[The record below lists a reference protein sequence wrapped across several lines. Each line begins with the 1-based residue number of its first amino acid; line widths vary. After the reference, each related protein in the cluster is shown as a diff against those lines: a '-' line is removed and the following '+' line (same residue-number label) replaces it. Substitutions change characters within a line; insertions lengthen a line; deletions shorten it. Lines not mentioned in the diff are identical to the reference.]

1 MTPPASQH
9 VHGPFDVKTIPQ
21 VGAEG
26 FGDPQIGRMALDKRF
41 HGDLDATSK
50 GEMLGW
56 MSTAVPGSG
65 GYVAQERVD
74 GTLQG
79 RRGTF
84 VLQHNSTLARGVQHQ
99 SISVVPDSGTGEL
112 IGLSGTMTISIV
124 EKKHFYDF
132 DFTLEHAP

>member
-1 MTPPASQH
+1 MTTPAPQH

-21 VGAEG
+21 AGAEG

-56 MSTAVPGSG
+56 LSTAVPGSG

-84 VLQHNSTLARGVQHQ
+84 VLQHSSTMTRGVQQQ
-99 SISVVPDSGTGEL
+99 SIFVVPDSGTGEL
-112 IGLSGTMTISIV
+112 IGLAGTMTISIV
-124 EKKHFYDF
+124 DKKHFYDF
-132 DFTLEHAP
+132 DFTLVHTP